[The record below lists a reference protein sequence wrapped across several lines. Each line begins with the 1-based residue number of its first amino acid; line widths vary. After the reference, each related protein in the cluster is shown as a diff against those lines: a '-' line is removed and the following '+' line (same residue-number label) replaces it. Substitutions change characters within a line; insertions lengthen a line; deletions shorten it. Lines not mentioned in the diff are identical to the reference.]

1 MNTVEITRKLSE
13 ANGVSGNEVAV
24 RAIVRDLFGPY
35 ADELRTD
42 ALGNLIALKKG
53 TGNTGTRRRSI
64 MLAAHSDEIGL
75 MVKGFDEGFIRF
87 ARVGGVDVRTIV
99 GQEVTVHG
107 KRPLPGIVASRPPH
121 VLFAEE
127 RKKVIA
133 LDKLFIDVG
142 MSADRVKEMVRVGD
156 FVTMRRDFIE
166 LAEGYVSG
174 KTFDDRTGIVAL
186 ALCLETLSSRQ
197 HSWDVYAVAT
207 SQEEVGLR
215 GAITSAYGIAPDL
228 AIAVDV
234 GFGLQQ
240 GVAEQEAISM
250 DGGPAIAIGPNFHPL
265 LHESIVAMAK
275 ASEIKYQLE
284 VSPGPSGTD
293 AWAIQVA
300 REGIPTALFSIP
312 LRYMHTSVETICI
325 KDIERTGRLIAE
337 FIAGLDEDSAAKLAL

>member
-1 MNTVEITRKLSE
+1 
-13 ANGVSGNEVAV
+13 
-24 RAIVRDLFGPY
+24 
-35 ADELRTD
+35 
-42 ALGNLIALKKG
+42 
-53 TGNTGTRRRSI
+53 

-121 VLFAEE
+121 VLSAEE

-174 KTFDDRTGIVAL
+174 K
-186 ALCLETLSSRQ
+186 
-197 HSWDVYAVAT
+197 
-207 SQEEVGLR
+207 EVGLR

-265 LHESIVAMAK
+265 LHESIVATAK